1 MQAMTD
7 DRQVVIKEVL
17 NRMDEISPA
26 EDINIVEGQL
36 VDELLDN
43 AMEQYL
49 LAADV
54 HKIPVVK
61 KKEYKALKSK
71 SVPVIG
77 IPVKGE
83 NLAEPEAQGVQLILP
98 GSRLVILK
106 GYTGTK
112 SYSLKFEYNALS
124 DSDNPSRLLLA
135 FSGTS
140 LKMIEL
146 QDGKGEWEGVFG
158 PVSDL
163 QEAVDVSLAGVW
175 GKVSLAN
182 LSITDGS
189 GSSWVETGDGG
200 STESSDEYEPVE
212 DGVFEITD
220 GDYVRM
226 AWCSCS
232 EWGRDLYESD
242 LMVSGSLAWKMQ
254 SLNKFL
260 AASPLKPS
268 ICQLPMSEK
277 ARFKVSPYKDGKL
290 VFAYVPRMT
299 PEKIR
304 SQVGVRHGFW
314 QSFLWYAAYV
324 VLTAMGEP
332 ELASLSMQHAQA
344 YQFIPSGM
352 PAPAI
357 ERKSKK

>member
-49 LAADV
+49 LAADI

-112 SYSLKFEYNALS
+112 PYSLKFDYNALS
-124 DSDNPSRLLLA
+124 SSDTVPSKILI
-135 FSGTS
+135 GTS
-140 LKMIEL
+140 
-146 QDGKGEWEGVFG
+146 KGATMNYI
-158 PVSDL
+158 DL
-163 QEAVDVSLAGVW
+163 
-175 GKVSLAN
+175 
-182 LSITDGS
+182 
-189 GSSWVETGDGG
+189 
-200 STESSDEYEPVE
+200 E
-212 DGVFEITD
+212 DGQGSYEGAFGEMHGPDTSG
-220 GDYVRM
+220 GDVCM
-226 AWCSCS
+226 I
-232 EWGRDLYESD
+232 G
-242 LMVSGSLAWKMQ
+242 VTGSLAVYNIVINET
-254 SLNKFL
+254 S
-260 AASPLKPS
+260 A
-268 ICQLPMSEK
+268 
-277 ARFKVSPYKDGKL
+277 
-290 VFAYVPRMT
+290 
-299 PEKIR
+299 
-304 SQVGVRHGFW
+304 
-314 QSFLWYAAYV
+314 
-324 VLTAMGEP
+324 
-332 ELASLSMQHAQA
+332 
-344 YQFIPSGM
+344 
-352 PAPAI
+352 
-357 ERKSKK
+357 